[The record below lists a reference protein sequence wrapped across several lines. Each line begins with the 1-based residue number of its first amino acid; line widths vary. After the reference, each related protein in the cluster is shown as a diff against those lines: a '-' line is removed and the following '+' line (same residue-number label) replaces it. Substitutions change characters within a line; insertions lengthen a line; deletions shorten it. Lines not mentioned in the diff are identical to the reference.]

1 MRRIWLLALN
11 DVRLT
16 LRDRPALIWMLA
28 LPLAMMW
35 LFGHAM
41 GGSDPAPPRISLA
54 LVDHDGG
61 WLARAF
67 VDELDDE
74 SIDLRELTPGERRA
88 AEAGSLV
95 RTLVIPAD
103 FTDGVLAGEQQTV
116 RLEKEPGADAE
127 FSLAGQIFIVR
138 AIVRTIGKLVELE
151 EDGST
156 AEEFAGLA
164 AREPLVRLEVATAG
178 RGRPVP
184 RGFSQSVPGILTMIV
199 LMMTVIYG
207 AVFLTIEKQSG
218 MLRRQV
224 GLPVGRSQIY
234 LGKLLGR
241 VLIAGAQ
248 LVVLVAAGRF
258 LFGISWGGSPPGLV
272 LVLVSY
278 ALAVSG
284 LATLLG
290 ALLSTPAQASGVGWI
305 LSMVLAGMGGCW
317 WPAEVMPGWLR
328 TAAHV
333 LPTTWA
339 MDAFH
344 ALISFGRGIEAVL
357 LPSAAL
363 LGFAVVFAVLGSR
376 LLRYA

>member
-1 MRRIWLLALN
+1 MALN

-16 LRDRPALIWMLA
+16 LRDRPAFIWMLA

-35 LFGHAM
+35 LFGNAM
-41 GGSDPAPPRISLA
+41 GGGDPEPARISLA
-54 LVDHDGG
+54 VVDHDGG

-67 VDELDDE
+67 VDELRDE
-74 SIDLRELTPGERRA
+74 SIELSERTPAERA
-88 AEAGSLV
+88 AAEPGSLV
-95 RTLVIPAD
+95 RTLVIPAG
-103 FTDGVLAGEQQTV
+103 FTEGVLAGEQQTL

-127 FSLAGQIFIVR
+127 FSLAGQMHVVR
-138 AIVRTIGKLVELE
+138 AIVRTIGKL
-151 EDGST
+151 
-156 AEEFAGLA
+156 AEMEQGTSSAESFAALGD
-164 AREPLVRLEVATAG
+164 REPLVALDVATAG

-184 RGFSQSVPGILTMIV
+184 RGFSQSVPGILTMVV

-218 MLRRQV
+218 MLRRQA
-224 GLPVGRSQIY
+224 GLPVGRAQIY
-234 LGKLLGR
+234 LAKLLGR

-258 LFGISWGGSPPGLV
+258 LFGVSWGGSPLGLV
-272 LVLVSY
+272 LVLVAY

-290 ALLSTPAQASGVGWI
+290 AVLSTPGQASGVGWI

-328 TAAHV
+328 AAAHV

-344 ALISFGRGIEAVL
+344 ALISFGRGVEAVL
-357 LPSAAL
+357 LPSAVL
-363 LGFAVVFAVLGSR
+363 LGFAAVFGALGSR
-376 LLRYA
+376 FLRYA